1 MKMNGPAEANSTG
14 NPRQKE
20 GGASAGSVETTGT
33 PGGASLAR
41 SAVNGSISAE
51 PKNTIHGRQPYQARL
66 ESLVAAHQKY
76 PLAARKLGRE
86 GSCRRLIVLDRDG
99 TLKRVEELSSCGHPF
114 LDSAATRAI
123 TDVGRFPPFPKEYQ
137 GNEGKFSI
145 TIGITL
151 AER

>member
-1 MKMNGPAEANSTG
+1 MNGPAEATPAG

-20 GGASAGSVETTGT
+20 GDASASSAGATGT
-33 PGGASLAR
+33 PGSATLAR
-41 SAVNGSISAE
+41 TAANGSISAD
-51 PKNTIHGRQPYQARL
+51 PKSAVHGRQPYQARL

-99 TLKRVEELSSCGHPF
+99 TLKRVDELSSCGHPF

-145 TIGITL
+145 TLRFTL